1 MVMLE
6 IYLLGAPR
14 LCWDRSLISIPRR
27 QVRALLY
34 RLAAEMEPISREHLC
49 WLFWPDATQCEAHRN
64 LSHLLTHLR
73 HFLPLDL
80 VLACND
86 DAISLVPQY
95 TWSDSAAFLGLMS
108 RRQNVITTS
117 EAEEAISLYHGPF
130 LDSFVLD
137 SSSEYENWIVM
148 QRSLLERHYLTALS
162 LLAEKEKE
170 KRHYPV
176 AISYLQRSLAVD
188 PLDESTHR
196 ELMEI
201 YAAAGN
207 RVAALREFDDY
218 SDTLRRE
225 MAMEPL
231 PETQA
236 LIRQLCNGYRM
247 EEAGSKLQDAGGKKQ
262 DPAWQ
267 TA

>member
-14 LCWDRSLISIPRR
+14 LCWDRSLLSIPRR

-73 HFLPLDL
+73 HFLPLETML
-80 VLACND
+80 NCSD

-95 TWSDSAAFLGLMS
+95 TWSDSADFLRLLS
-108 RRQNVITTS
+108 RRQGIITVS
-117 EAEEAISLYHGPF
+117 EAEAAIALYHGPF

-148 QRSLLERHYLTALS
+148 QRALLERYYLMALS
-162 LLAEKEKE
+162 LLAEKEKVQH
-170 KRHYPV
+170 RYPT

-188 PLDESTHR
+188 PLDEATHR
-196 ELMEI
+196 QLMEI

-236 LIRQLCNGYRM
+236 LIRQLCDGYR
-247 EEAGSKLQDAGGKKQ
+247 LQKPAPFHPERQGKY
-262 DPAWQ
+262 DS
-267 TA
+267 